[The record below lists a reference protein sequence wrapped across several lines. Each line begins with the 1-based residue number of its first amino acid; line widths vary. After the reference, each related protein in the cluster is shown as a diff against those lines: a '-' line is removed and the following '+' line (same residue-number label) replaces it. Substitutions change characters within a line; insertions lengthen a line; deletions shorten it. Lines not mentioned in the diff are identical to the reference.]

1 MKVHVLRQVAADL
14 TGLQREQAREH
25 EGVSEQPAKSVG
37 RRDSGSRNRRLLAK
51 ILPVFHASASA
62 HQPWV
67 GLDQSSRE
75 SHPALLPTR
84 SRSSLSVA
92 DNVWRGKS
100 DSKR

>member
-1 MKVHVLRQVAADL
+1 MFPNSRVKASAVEIQGPEIA
-14 TGLQREQAREH
+14 
-25 EGVSEQPAKSVG
+25 VSWQ
-37 RRDSGSRNRRLLAK
+37 DS
-51 ILPVFHASASA
+51 PVFHASASA

-75 SHPALLPTR
+75 SYPALLPTR

-100 DSKR
+100 GSKR